1 MPSRL
6 PRARR
11 KPESGEPAAKGVR
24 QAGPRAARFTFAG
37 HRFLVLSEPIASG
50 EQGAGLTQAEH
61 EVASMV
67 AQGRSNREIAAARNV
82 SPATIAN
89 QLQAIYAKLGVGS
102 RSAMV
107 LRARGR

>member
-1 MPSRL
+1 
-6 PRARR
+6 
-11 KPESGEPAAKGVR
+11 
-24 QAGPRAARFTFAG
+24 
-37 HRFLVLSEPIASG
+37 
-50 EQGAGLTQAEH
+50 
-61 EVASMV
+61 MV
-67 AQGRSNREIAAARNV
+67 AQGRSNREIAADRNV